1 MKLRFC
7 GGVRTVTGSKH
18 LVTSGRQKLLLE
30 CGLFQGHREEAEH
43 TNRNLPFKAREVNW
57 CVVSHA
63 HIDHVGN
70 IPNLVKYGFRG
81 PIVMTTG
88 TAALS
93 RLLVMDAAKIQESD
107 IRYLNKKRREKG
119 EPAKAPVYTSAD
131 AEESLRY
138 IEGMA
143 YAKKRRM
150 GDFSVVLHDAGHI
163 LGSALVDVEVEG
175 RRILFTGDLG
185 RRKMPIIRDPVQVQ
199 EADYLIMEAT
209 YGNRLHGDYRNVDA
223 RLAEIVRRVHGR
235 GGRIIIPAFAVE
247 RSQEI
252 VYTLNRLR
260 QAGQIPDVPVFVDS
274 PLASHV
280 TEVYRNY
287 PQYYDE
293 DALALLN
300 GHQFLFDFPGLRYV
314 ETVEESKALNDFRAP
329 CIIISASGMCEAG
342 RVLHHLKHSVGDE
355 RNLVLLVSFQ
365 AEHTLGRR
373 IAERQPAVRIYGEEY
388 PLKAEVEVMDEFSA
402 HADRDG
408 LLRYVAG
415 MNLPRLKKVFIVH
428 SEIEAAQAMVEP
440 LKALG
445 VPEVHVPELG
455 EEYEL

>member
-1 MKLRFC
+1 LKLRFC

>member
-1 MKLRFC
+1 VRIRFW

-18 LVTSGRQKLLLE
+18 MLTSGKQKLLLE

-43 TNRNLPFKAREVNW
+43 TNRNLPFKAREVNY

-81 PIVMTTG
+81 PLLMTTG
-88 TAALS
+88 TAALA
-93 RLLVMDAAKIQESD
+93 RPLVEDSANIQESD
-107 IRYLNKKRREKG
+107 IRYLNKRRRERG
-119 EPAKAPVYTSAD
+119 EPPKDPVYTVDD
-131 AEESLRY
+131 AKEALRY
-138 IEGMA
+138 VESVP
-143 YAKKRRM
+143 YAKQRKL
-150 GDFSVVLHDAGHI
+150 GNFKVVLHDAGHI
-163 LGSALVDVEVEG
+163 LGSALVDIEVEG
-175 RRILFTGDLG
+175 RRVLFTGDLG
-185 RRKMPIIRDPVQVQ
+185 RRKMPIIRDPVQVR

-209 YGNRLHGDYRNVDA
+209 YGDRRHGDYRDVGA
-223 RLAEIVRRVHGR
+223 RLAEIVNRVHAR

-260 QAGQIPDVPVFVDS
+260 QAGDIPAMPVYVDS
-274 PLASHV
+274 PLASRV

-293 DALALLN
+293 EALALLN
-300 GHQFLFDFPGLRYV
+300 GSRFLFDFPGLRYV
-314 ETVEESKALNDFRAP
+314 ETAEESKALNTSRES

-342 RVLHHLKHSVGDE
+342 RILHHLKFGIGDE

-373 IAERQPAVRIYGEEY
+373 LAEGQKVVRIFGEEY
-388 PLKAEVEVMDEFSA
+388 ERRAEVVVMDEFSA

-408 LLRYVAG
+408 LLEYVAG
-415 MNLPRLKKVFIVH
+415 MNLPRLKQVFIVH
-428 SEIEAAQAMVEP
+428 SEPAAAGAMVEP

-445 VPEVHVPELG
+445 VREVHIPELG

>member
-18 LVTSGRQKLLLE
+18 LVTSGKQKLLLE

-81 PIVMTTG
+81 PIVMTKG

-93 RLLVMDAAKIQESD
+93 RLLLMDAAKIQESD
-107 IRYLNKKRREKG
+107 IKYLNKKRRETG

-138 IEGMA
+138 LEGVA

-150 GDFSVVLHDAGHI
+150 GNFSVVLHDAGHI
-163 LGSALVDVEVEG
+163 LGSALVDAEVEG

-209 YGNRLHGDYRNVDA
+209 YGNRLHGDYRKVDA

-260 QAGQIPDVPVFVDS
+260 QAGQIPDIPVFVDS

-300 GHQFLFDFPGLRYV
+300 GHQFLFDFPGLKYV
-314 ETVEESKALNDFRAP
+314 ESVEESKALNDFLKP

-373 IAERQPAVRIYGEEY
+373 IAERQPGVKIYGEEY

-408 LLRYVAG
+408 LLGYVAG
-415 MNLPRLKKVFIVH
+415 MNLPRLKKVFVVH

-445 VPEVHVPELG
+445 VREVHIPELG

>member
-1 MKLRFC
+1 LKLRFC

-18 LVTSGRQKLLLE
+18 LVTSGKQKLLLE

-81 PIVMTTG
+81 PIVMTKG

-93 RLLVMDAAKIQESD
+93 RLLLMDAAKIQESD
-107 IRYLNKKRREKG
+107 IKYLNKKRRETG

-138 IEGMA
+138 LEGVA

-150 GDFSVVLHDAGHI
+150 GNFSVVLHDAGHI
-163 LGSALVDVEVEG
+163 LGSALVDAEVEG

-209 YGNRLHGDYRNVDA
+209 YGNRLHGDYRKVDA

-260 QAGQIPDVPVFVDS
+260 QAGQIPDIPVFVDS

-300 GHQFLFDFPGLRYV
+300 GHQFLFDFPGLKYV
-314 ETVEESKALNDFRAP
+314 ESVEESKALNDFLKP

-373 IAERQPAVRIYGEEY
+373 IAERQPGVKIYGEEY

-408 LLRYVAG
+408 LLGYVAG
-415 MNLPRLKKVFIVH
+415 MNLPRLKKVFVVH

-445 VPEVHVPELG
+445 VREVHIPELG